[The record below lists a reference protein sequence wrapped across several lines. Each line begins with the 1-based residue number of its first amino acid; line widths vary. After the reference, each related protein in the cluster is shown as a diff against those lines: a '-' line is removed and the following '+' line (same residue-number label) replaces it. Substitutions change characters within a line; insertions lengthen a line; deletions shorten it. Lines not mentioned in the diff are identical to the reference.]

1 MVNFEENSFCKVPEG
16 VQHFPGGGG
25 GGSNFF
31 QGGPI
36 AYTL

>member
-1 MVNFEENSFCKVPEG
+1 MVNFEENYHFKVPEW
-16 VQHFPGGGG
+16 VQHFSGGG

-36 AYTL
+36 AYSL